1 MHCVERVVPVQ
12 VDVDLGSAA
21 VAYRPA
27 AGEERSSPVQQV
39 SSSELFRAAPWRTF
53 RWYFGQR
60 HHWERIGHLPN
71 MTMSSTSRGWSWRR
85 CCSPITIPSLGVIR
99 TIRQKAAELVARHP
113 FLGVIDT
120 LDNPNFPALR
130 ITDGLPE
137 DVARDGWLNLSAFDR

>member
-1 MHCVERVVPVQ
+1 MHCVERVVPVR
-12 VDVDLGSAA
+12 VDVDRVPRPLRIGRGGRRAVVAGSAG
-21 VAYRPA
+21 VELLRSA
-27 AGEERSSPVQQV
+27 A
-39 SSSELFRAAPWRTF
+39 ADF